1 MIYSIDLFM
10 QLLNPTGAVIQLGWT
25 ALTPPQSRLF
35 RDKLVPQIFG
45 ILCFPT
51 HVKPVKK
58 V

>member
-25 ALTPPQSRLF
+25 TLTLPQSRLF
-35 RDKLVPQIFG
+35 KANLTREDAG
-45 ILCFPT
+45 ILCFT
-51 HVKPVKK
+51 AQVKPVKK